1 MLTHGLKVIF
11 CSLKSLSDFAVSPR
25 VVVAVDNDSVDNDA
39 VVEGNVVVVVV
50 VAVVVVLDF
59 SMSRSWVFDEELLKR
74 EDKFVLKTFKKQNLS
89 KNSRLIRTS
98 QYFMT
103 KDVPPDSL
111 SDLQCVF

>member
-25 VVVAVDNDSVDNDA
+25 VVVAVDNDA

-59 SMSRSWVFDEELLKR
+59 SMSRS
-74 EDKFVLKTFKKQNLS
+74 
-89 KNSRLIRTS
+89 
-98 QYFMT
+98 
-103 KDVPPDSL
+103 
-111 SDLQCVF
+111 

>member
-25 VVVAVDNDSVDNDA
+25 VVVAVDNDA
-39 VVEGNVVVVVV
+39 VVEGNVVVV

-74 EDKFVLKTFKKQNLS
+74 KDKFVNLKTFKKQNLS

-103 KDVPPDSL
+103 KDVPPDSI
-111 SDLQCVF
+111 SDLKCVF

>member
-25 VVVAVDNDSVDNDA
+25 VVVAVDNDA
-39 VVEGNVVVVVV
+39 VVEGNVVVVVVV

-103 KDVPPDSL
+103 KDVPPDSI
-111 SDLQCVF
+111 SDLKCVF

>member
-1 MLTHGLKVIF
+1 
-11 CSLKSLSDFAVSPR
+11 
-25 VVVAVDNDSVDNDA
+25 
-39 VVEGNVVVVVV
+39 
-50 VAVVVVLDF
+50 VVVLDF